1 MTNSTRKVLIY
12 VAMAIVL
19 LLPQFLPTQWQPGT
33 GAGTAYAQET
43 GKADAEPAVAS
54 SAPDV
59 TVMDM
64 IKVGGLIMIPIFL
77 CSVWMLAL
85 LAELILKLRQPVV
98 SPPESMQAMK
108 EHVGDGD
115 FTAAWQ
121 HSIQTPSI
129 LCTVVQR
136 AFRKLPRGQDA
147 VETEAAEALMDV
159 NNTYKTKISYLGV
172 IAGVAPMLGLRG
184 TVPGM
189 IKAFNKMGHE
199 GAIGDPAKLAGDI
212 GEALVTTFSGLTV
225 AIPAMIIFYVMT
237 NRLKKI
243 LTFVQE
249 EFTGLMEDVDYTEVP
264 ADLVFEADEKAAGR
278 TVAVP
283 AQIVPCPSCNGKVK
297 VGSKTCGSCG
307 QELQWD

>member
-115 FTAAWQ
+115 FTAA
-121 HSIQTPSI
+121 
-129 LCTVVQR
+129 
-136 AFRKLPRGQDA
+136 
-147 VETEAAEALMDV
+147 AEAL
-159 NNTYKTKISYLGV
+159 
-172 IAGVAPMLGLRG
+172 
-184 TVPGM
+184 
-189 IKAFNKMGHE
+189 
-199 GAIGDPAKLAGDI
+199 
-212 GEALVTTFSGLTV
+212 
-225 AIPAMIIFYVMT
+225 
-237 NRLKKI
+237 
-243 LTFVQE
+243 Q
-249 EFTGLMEDVDYTEVP
+249 VD
-264 ADLVFEADEKAAGR
+264 
-278 TVAVP
+278 
-283 AQIVPCPSCNGKVK
+283 
-297 VGSKTCGSCG
+297 
-307 QELQWD
+307 